1 MTLIRRRRRPMGLVT
16 SPQRFSRVIM
26 TRLLRWERSTE
37 WPLAVVAG
45 LFLVAYAWPILD
57 PHLLYSLRAGCGAIV
72 YIAWALFALDYLV
85 RLVLAEHRLDFI
97 GHHLLDLASVALP
110 VLRPLRLL
118 RLVALVRVLNRKA
131 TTSLHGRVA
140 VYISSSAVLV
150 IFVAALAELDAE
162 RGKSG
167 ANIQTFGDAL
177 WWALTT
183 VTTVGYGDRFPVTR
197 DGRLV
202 AVGLMLAGIALIG
215 VVTAAIASWL
225 IASVREAETDTQ
237 EALHRQIGELRAE
250 LAEIKLILTAHSTTF
265 GVESVIARTPRQKR

>member
-1 MTLIRRRRRPMGLVT
+1 MTLIRRRRRPMGLVA

-215 VVTAAIASWL
+215 VVTAAIASRL